1 MRIPKPVK
9 DVLETLEKNNFQS
22 FIVGGCVRDIFT
34 NKKPKD
40 WDVTTNATPDQI
52 IKLFKKT
59 YSLNRFGTVT
69 ILTGSKI
76 PSLKEVEVTTFR
88 TEQNYSDNRHPDKVE
103 WAETIEEDL
112 SRRDFTSNAI
122 AVNSQQE
129 IIDPFDG
136 KKDID
141 RKLLKAVG
149 DADERFK
156 EDALRLMRAV
166 RFASTIGFEIEGK
179 TKKAIIK
186 NAKLLK
192 NISKERIRDEFLKII
207 MSDIPSKGIEMLRE
221 LGLLEY
227 VLPELL
233 EGYKVGQNKHH
244 VFDVYEHSVKAL
256 DYAAQ
261 QKFNIYVRVAALLHD
276 IGKPRSK
283 DGEGEDSTFYNHEI
297 IGAKMTRKIL
307 NDLKFAK
314 KDAEKIIK
322 LVRYHLFYY
331 NVDEVHESSV
341 RRLLSNVGQENFD
354 ELVEVRMS
362 DRIGSGCPKAL
373 PYKLRHFQYVADKVS
388 QDVISVNKLKIG
400 GQDVMGILKV
410 QPGPIL
416 GKVLNI
422 LLGEVLDDPRKNTKK
437 YLKPRV
443 KELGGLEEKELDKLF
458 NEAKEKKDQIVSKRD
473 EMTKKK
479 YWVT

>member
-1 MRIPKPVK
+1 MRIPKPIK
-9 DVLETLEKNNFQS
+9 DVLETLEKNKFQS
-22 FIVGGCVRDIFT
+22 FVVGGCVRDIFT
-34 NKKPKD
+34 DKKPKD
-40 WDVTTNATPDQI
+40 WDVATNATPGQVT
-52 IKLFKKT
+52 KLFKKS

-69 ILTGSKI
+69 VLTGSKTD
-76 PSLKEVEVTTFR
+76 SLKEVEITTFR

-103 WAETIEEDL
+103 WAKTIEEDL

-122 AVNSQQE
+122 AVNSKQE

-136 KKDID
+136 QKDIKD
-141 RKLLKAVG
+141 KILRAVG
-149 DADERFK
+149 DANERFN

-166 RFASTIGFEIEGK
+166 RFASTLSFKIEEK
-179 TKKAIIK
+179 TNKAILK

-192 NISKERIRDEFLKII
+192 NISKERIRDELLKII
-207 MSDIPSKGIEMLRE
+207 MSDVPSEGINMLRE

-244 VFDVYEHSVKAL
+244 IFDIYDHSVNSL

-261 QKFNIYVRVAALLHD
+261 QKFSMHVRVSALLHD

-283 DGEGEDSTFYNHEI
+283 EGEGEDSTFYNHEI

-307 NDLKFAK
+307 NDLKFSK

-331 NVDEVHESSV
+331 NVDEVQESSV
-341 RRLLSNVGQENFD
+341 RRLLGRVGKENFD
-354 ELVEVRMS
+354 ELVELRMS

-373 PYKLRHFQYVADKVS
+373 PYKLRHFQYVADRVS
-388 QDVISVNKLKIG
+388 QDVINVNKLKVG
-400 GQDVMGILKV
+400 GQDVMNILKI

-416 GKVLNI
+416 GKILNI
-422 LLGEVLDDPRKNTKK
+422 LLGEVLDDPKKNTKK
-437 YLKPRV
+437 YLKIRV
-443 KELGGLEEKELDKLF
+443 KELGALKDKELDKLF
-458 NEAKEKKDQIVSKRD
+458 NSAKEKKDDIVFKRD